1 MDQLEFPLFQRVD
14 APSVAPE
21 QWVKYCK
28 TYREAVIAAWTLR
41 TMKSA
46 KASHMAAKMGFHAQ
60 HVSDWF
66 AKDHAPKRRSLP
78 ANRIPDFESYVGN
91 TLVSQWLAS
100 HAKLTVLEEMTATRA
115 VG

>member
-14 APSVAPE
+14 APAVAPE
-21 QWVKYCK
+21 QWVRYCK

-41 TMKSA
+41 TMKGA

-66 AKDHAPKRRSLP
+66 AKDHHPKRRSLP
-78 ANRIPDFESYVGN
+78 ANLIPDFESYVGN

-100 HAKLTVLEEMTATRA
+100 KADLTVFEQAIATKA
-115 VG
+115 CA